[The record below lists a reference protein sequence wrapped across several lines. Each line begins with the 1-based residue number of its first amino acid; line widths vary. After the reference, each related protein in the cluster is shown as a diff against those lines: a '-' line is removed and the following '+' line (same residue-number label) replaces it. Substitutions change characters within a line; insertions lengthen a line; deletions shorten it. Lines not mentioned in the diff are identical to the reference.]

1 MNKKKI
7 LYLTGSRADFGLI
20 KETLKNLDNLYNYE
34 VGLVVTGQHLIDKY
48 GKTSHEINISGLKV
62 IKEINV
68 NLNGKEKGSVPIA
81 ISKQIEGLVSI
92 FKKWEPDLM
101 LILGDRG
108 EMLAGAIA
116 ASYCLIPTVHIHGGE
131 RSGTIDESVRH
142 AISKLSHIHLVAT
155 KQSKE
160 RLVKMGELEKNII
173 VTGAPGLDEIR
184 IKKNKLE
191 SREEFCKKYNFKEEG
206 PIITILFHPVL
217 QEIDEISQSLFE
229 IIKGINLLSSENIY
243 PQLLVLSPNS
253 DAGGNLINQI
263 WIRELKKLNLK
274 SKYLKHLPRE
284 EYLSALKN
292 SNVLLG
298 NSSSGIIESASF
310 GIPVINL
317 GTRQN
322 SREKNPNVKNIQIR
336 DREIQKA
343 LIESLKIKGLN
354 EKNLYGDGFAGEKII
369 RAIESIKVDKNLLYK
384 MNSY

>member
-1 MNKKKI
+1 MIKKKI
-7 LYLTGSRADFGLI
+7 LYLTGSRADFGLL
-20 KETLKNLDNLYNYE
+20 KETLKNLDKLHHFE
-34 VGLVVTGQHLIDKY
+34 VGLVVTGQHLIEKY
-48 GKTSHEINISGLKV
+48 GNTNHEINISGLKV
-62 IKEINV
+62 IREINV
-68 NLNGKEKGSVPIA
+68 SLNGQEKGSVPIA
-81 ISKQIEGLVSI
+81 MSKQIEGLVSV
-92 FKKWEPDLM
+92 FEEWEPDLM

-142 AISKLSHIHLVAT
+142 AISKLSHFHLVAT

-173 VTGAPGLDEIR
+173 ITGAPGLDEIR
-184 IKKNKLE
+184 IIKNKLE
-191 SREEFCKKYNFKEEG
+191 SKEEFCNRYNFNKEH
-206 PIITILFHPVL
+206 PIITVLFHPVL
-217 QEIDEISQSLFE
+217 QEIDQISHSLFE
-229 IIKGINLLSSENIY
+229 IIKGINLLKSYNLY

-253 DAGGNLINQI
+253 DAGGNLINKI
-263 WIRELKKLNLK
+263 WIRELKKLNLR

-284 EYLSALKN
+284 DYLSALKN

-322 SREKNPNVKNIQIR
+322 LREKNPNVKSIHIK
-336 DREIQKA
+336 DLEIKKA
-343 LIESLKIKGLN
+343 LIESLSIKRLN
-354 EKNLYGDGFAGEKII
+354 KTNLYGDGFAGEKII
-369 RAIESIKVDKNLLYK
+369 KAIESIKVDKDLIYK